1 MHMEYNVHCAVVMFI
16 NIRVVLKTLCGV
28 AVVAIVVD
36 QYTVII
42 VQSCL
47 YDIDKINNNLDKCK
61 ICCHVVVEAYQC
73 LWISS
78 GHHCCEA

>member
-1 MHMEYNVHCAVVMFI
+1 MEYNVHCAVVMFI
-16 NIRVVLKTLCGV
+16 NIRVVLTTFCGV

-61 ICCHVVVEAYQC
+61 TCCHVVVEVYQC

-78 GHHCCEA
+78 GCHCCEAG